1 MTRSPRKQQEIEA
14 REKKILEVA
23 AKMFLESG
31 YHGLNMDEIAREI
44 GCAKGTVYGHF
55 RNKEDILMEMA
66 SQGVNKRAEM
76 FSKAAA
82 FTGRPR
88 VRMAVLGMSC
98 QLFVRAFPHY
108 FAAEIILRTE
118 TLREKAA
125 PQRQEFM
132 RACESR
138 CMQILA
144 GIVRD
149 AVAAGDL
156 SLPEESNAEEL
167 TFGLWSLTYGGFTL
181 LETGTP
187 LQNLGIRDPYRA
199 VFHNAHLMLDGI
211 GWKPLSTELD
221 YLSINES
228 AMEELFPHESR
239 VAGLVPTV

>member
-1 MTRSPRKQQEIEA
+1 MNRSARKQLEIEA
-14 REKKILEVA
+14 REQKILEVA
-23 AKMFLESG
+23 AKMFVTSG
-31 YHGLNMDEIAREI
+31 YHGLNMDDIAQEI

-66 SQGVNKRAEM
+66 SRGVDKRAEM

-82 FTGRPR
+82 YPGRPR

-125 PQRQEFM
+125 PERQEFM

-149 AVAAGDL
+149 AVSCGDL
-156 SLPEESNAEEL
+156 ELPDEMNAEEL

-187 LQNLGIRDPYRA
+187 LQNLGIRDPYQA
-199 VFHNAHLMLDGI
+199 IFQNAYLMLDGI
-211 GWKPLSTELD
+211 GWKPLSNEMD
-221 YLSINES
+221 YQAINEH
-228 AMEELFPHESR
+228 ALEELFPSEAR
-239 VAGLVPTV
+239 RAGLISVA